1 MLSTGLSAS
10 FAVSSF
16 ISMIDIK
23 MDWSKH
29 QSRMPIIEE
38 KATYTLEQAIEDYAQ
53 WNEVFNP
60 SQNGPD
66 I

>member
-16 ISMIDIK
+16 ISMIDRK

-29 QSRMPIIEE
+29 QSRMSISRE
-38 KATYTLEQAIEDYAQ
+38 KATCTLEQAITDYAP
-53 WNEVFNP
+53 WNEVFNL